1 MAYHD
6 PDKKAKYA
14 MKRVDRFVGH
24 AGLDREIV
32 QGDGIRY
39 TQARIAPAG
48 TIFSRLPFHPVGA
61 VSLSPKSAWGHGP
74 SPFAMTSSRIQVW
87 YCSIVPWS
95 GYQGRMSTGSWGSE
109 VQ

>member
-61 VSLSPKSAWGHGP
+61 VSLSPKSAWDHG
-74 SPFAMTSSRIQVW
+74 S
-87 YCSIVPWS
+87 VPICDDLVTDS
-95 GYQGRMSTGSWGSE
+95 GKT
-109 VQ
+109 